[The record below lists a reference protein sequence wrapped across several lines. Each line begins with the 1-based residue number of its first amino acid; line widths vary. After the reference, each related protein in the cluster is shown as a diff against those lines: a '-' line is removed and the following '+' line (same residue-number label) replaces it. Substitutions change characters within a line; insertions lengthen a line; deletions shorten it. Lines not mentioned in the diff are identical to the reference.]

1 MYNYNMNY
9 YGKYIKYKSKYLKLK
24 QKNIIQN
31 GGNENIILYNND
43 FVNLSRKI
51 KDSKK
56 DIFMDIILWI
66 SQDSKHNKNTTKN
79 DNGFCFLTNS
89 ANLVFNK
96 NMDGFYFVNNI
107 KASKDEIFELTFII
121 KNIIELEV
129 TKNFKITDL
138 NFSGKN
144 NIYERIEHIK
154 KYFISFGDND
164 LESISEQKNKITEE
178 VRSPL
183 ETIKHET
190 TEVSSPLETRKHETT
205 EVSSPLEKTQNDSN
219 SFIKPSKQEKYMI
232 PNFEPDTFYPSDY
245 IVGMYEPIHYK
256 KDKNE
261 FSSESSETSDDI

>member
-9 YGKYIKYKSKYLKLK
+9 YEKYIKYKSKYLKFK

-56 DIFMDIILWI
+56 NIFIDIILWI
-66 SQDSKHNKNTTKN
+66 LQDSKHNKNTTKN
-79 DNGFCFLTNS
+79 DNGFIFLTNS

-138 NFSGKN
+138 NFSRKN
-144 NIYERIEHIK
+144 NIYERIEYIK
-154 KYFISFGDND
+154 KYFDSFGDND
-164 LESISEQKNKITEE
+164 LESISEEKNKITE
-178 VRSPL
+178 
-183 ETIKHET
+183 
-190 TEVSSPLETRKHETT
+190 EVSSPLETRKHETH
-205 EVSSPLEKTQNDSN
+205 EVSSPLETTQNNKDSL
-219 SFIKPSKQEKYMI
+219 IKPIKEGKYMI
-232 PNFEPDTFYPSDY
+232 PNFEPGTFYPSDY

-256 KDKNE
+256 KDKSE